1 MALQTKTFTWGSYE
15 YQSAS
20 RSYVL
25 ELILTENSVD
35 QSANTSNISY
45 ELLLHSGSNN
55 RFSGQIDSVL
65 TLNGVQV
72 DTGSRQ
78 ISAQYN
84 SAWTLLE
91 GTADVAHNDDGSLDM
106 PIGVSIETYN
116 SYAPPDT
123 TLSWSWVLTDIPRQS
138 AFGSITGATLGE
150 TMRVNIQRASDRF
163 THIVYYYKGND
174 VWSAGASGET
184 YVDISLPLSLAEL
197 SADSDTFDLLL
208 LLRTYDADTQIG
220 DDVKVYIPVTIPEN
234 EQTKPTV
241 TLTLTPR
248 EDLNGW
254 YLQERTGIQ
263 GSLTAQGQYGA
274 EIQSLTM
281 TVDGK
286 TYDSPWYCAPL
297 TKPGDYQVVARA
309 VDSRGFTQSVTQTVT
324 VLPYYKPK
332 FTALQAYRCDGAG
345 EPAEDGQS
353 LYLSAAV
360 DHCPLEGQNDCQLT
374 FRLKAQE
381 GAWSDYQSLTAGVAP
396 DITLDPQLA
405 YTIQLSA
412 RDTAGSQ
419 SLTTIA
425 IPSEAVYIHRPA
437 GGKAMGL
444 GGYVREE
451 DLLDIYWNVNARQ
464 SLTAQSVNFRGVC
477 EDLNGVYLPGVYRFT
492 AATAN
497 NPWGEG
503 LLLVVNGFEDPRATT
518 LFQLAVTTTGKV
530 FTRLTWNGVRQSWKT
545 ITA

>member
-1 MALQTKTFTWGSYE
+1 QEQKTFGTV
-15 YQSAS
+15 A
-20 RSYVL
+20 
-25 ELILTENSVD
+25 
-35 QSANTSNISY
+35 
-45 ELLLHSGSNN
+45 
-55 RFSGQIDSVL
+55 
-65 TLNGVQV
+65 
-72 DTGSRQ
+72 
-78 ISAQYN
+78 YN
-84 SAWTLLE
+84 A
-91 GTADVAHNDDGSLDM
+91 VFQ
-106 PIGVSIETYN
+106 PVS
-116 SYAPPDT
+116 
-123 TLSWSWVLTDIPRQS
+123 
-138 AFGSITGATLGE
+138 
-150 TMRVNIQRASDRF
+150 
-163 THIVYYYKGND
+163 
-174 VWSAGASGET
+174 
-184 YVDISLPLSLAEL
+184 
-197 SADSDTFDLLL
+197 
-208 LLRTYDADTQIG
+208 
-220 DDVKVYIPVTIPEN
+220 
-234 EQTKPTV
+234 
-241 TLTLTPR
+241 
-248 EDLNGW
+248 
-254 YLQERTGIQ
+254 
-263 GSLTAQGQYGA
+263 
-274 EIQSLTM
+274 SLTM

-530 FTRLTWNGVRQSWKT
+530 STRLTWNGVRQSWKT